1 MRPTPLHPP
10 AFAGP
15 PVSGMLEAIP
25 RPPARE
31 GFMMPERVAR
41 IGIGYTPRRPLSR
54 EVSSGNRWRKEP
66 APLPTSGISGEP
78 EANAGAGKRCAG
90 GSPG

>member
-1 MRPTPLHPP
+1 MRPTPLHPS

-41 IGIGYTPRRPLSR
+41 IGIGYAPRHPRSR
-54 EVSSGNRWRKEP
+54 EVSFREP
-66 APLPTSGISGEP
+66 VAEGAGAITDSGISGGP
-78 EANAGAGKRCAG
+78 EDNAGAGKRCAG